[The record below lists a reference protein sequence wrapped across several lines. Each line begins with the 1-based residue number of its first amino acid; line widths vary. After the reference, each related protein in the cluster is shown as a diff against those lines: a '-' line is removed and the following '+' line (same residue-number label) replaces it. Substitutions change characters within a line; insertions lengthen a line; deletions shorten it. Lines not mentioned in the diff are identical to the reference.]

1 METFKDSATE
11 FIDLAKIFRHI
22 VRKWYL
28 IVIAGVLAGIMGFCY
43 ANFYITPTYR
53 AKSVMLVEL
62 RNSHYDEMDYEQ
74 VTVAQ
79 KYVATFADIIRTNY
93 VLEDVIQKLNLK
105 ESPSSLASKIQVY
118 ENEDTFLI
126 NVTMTHT
133 DPKKALE
140 ILKALDDS
148 VVDKVIEKFGST
160 YVQEWDAPTMVS
172 NAPVSPNVSR
182 YTVLGGMAGVVI
194 ALALIILIALLNN
207 KVKSVSDLQR
217 IVDMPV
223 LGVVPSL
230 QASEKN
236 KGGY

>member
-11 FIDLAKIFRHI
+11 FIDMAKIFRHI

-28 IVIAGVLAGIMGFCY
+28 IVVAGVLAGVIGFCY

-79 KYVATFADIIRTNY
+79 KYVSTFADIIRTNY
-93 VLEDVIQKLNLK
+93 VLEDVIKKLNLK
-105 ESPSSLASKIQVY
+105 ESPASLASKIQVY

-133 DPKKALE
+133 NPKKALE
-140 ILKALDDS
+140 ILQALDDS
-148 VVDKVIEKFGST
+148 VVDKVVEKFGST
-160 YVQEWDAPTMVS
+160 YVQEWDKPVVS
-172 NAPVSPNVSR
+172 STPVSPNVSR

-217 IVDMPV
+217 MVDIPV

-230 QASEKN
+230 QVSEKN

>member
-11 FIDLAKIFRHI
+11 FIDMAKIFRHI

-28 IVIAGVLAGIMGFCY
+28 IVVAGVLAGVIGFCY

-79 KYVATFADIIRTNY
+79 KYVSTFADIIRTNY
-93 VLEDVIQKLNLK
+93 VLEDVIKKLNLK
-105 ESPSSLASKIQVY
+105 ESPASLASKIQVY

-133 DPKKALE
+133 NPKKALE
-140 ILKALDDS
+140 ILQALDDS
-148 VVDKVIEKFGST
+148 VVDKVVEKFGST
-160 YVQEWDAPTMVS
+160 YVQEWDKPVVTS
-172 NAPVSPNVSR
+172 APVSPNVSR

-217 IVDMPV
+217 MVDIPV

-230 QASEKN
+230 QVSEKS

>member
-11 FIDLAKIFRHI
+11 FIDMAKIFRHI

-28 IVIAGVLAGIMGFCY
+28 IVIAGILAGVIGFCY

-62 RNSHYDEMDYEQ
+62 RNSHYDEMNYEQ
-74 VTVAQ
+74 VSIAQ
-79 KYVATFADIIRTNY
+79 KYISTFTDIIRTNY
-93 VLEDVIQKLNLK
+93 VLEDVIKKLNLK
-105 ESPSSLASKIQVY
+105 ESPSSLASKIQAH
-118 ENEDTFLI
+118 ENEETFLI
-126 NVTMTHT
+126 TVTITHT

-140 ILKALDDS
+140 ILQALDDS
-148 VVDKVIEKFGST
+148 VVDKVVEKFGST
-160 YVQEWDAPTMVS
+160 YVQEWDKPVVS
-172 NAPVSPNVSR
+172 SSPVSPNVSR
-182 YTVLGGMAGVVI
+182 YTILGGMAGVII

-217 IVDMPV
+217 IVDIPV

-230 QASEKN
+230 QVSEKN

>member
-11 FIDLAKIFRHI
+11 FIDMAKIFRHI

-28 IVIAGVLAGIMGFCY
+28 IVVAGVLAGVIGFCY

-79 KYVATFADIIRTNY
+79 KYVSTFADIIRTNY
-93 VLEDVIQKLNLK
+93 VLEDVIKKLNLK
-105 ESPSSLASKIQVY
+105 ESPASLASKIQVY

-133 DPKKALE
+133 NPKKALE
-140 ILKALDDS
+140 ILQALDDS
-148 VVDKVIEKFGST
+148 VVDKVVEKFGST
-160 YVQEWDAPTMVS
+160 YVQEWDKPVVS
-172 NAPVSPNVSR
+172 SAPVSPNVSR

-217 IVDMPV
+217 MVDIPV

-230 QASEKN
+230 QVSEKS

>member
-11 FIDLAKIFRHI
+11 FIDMAKIFRHI

-28 IVIAGVLAGIMGFCY
+28 IVVAGVLAGVIGFCY

-53 AKSVMLVEL
+53 AKSIMLVEL
-62 RNSHYDEMDYEQ
+62 RNSHYDAMDYEQ

-79 KYVATFADIIRTNY
+79 KYVSTFADIIRTNY
-93 VLEDVIQKLNLK
+93 VLEDVIKKLNLK
-105 ESPSSLASKIQVY
+105 ESPASLASKIQVY

-140 ILKALDDS
+140 ILQALDDS
-148 VVDKVIEKFGST
+148 VVDKVVEKFGST
-160 YVQEWDAPTMVS
+160 YVQEWDKPVVTRT
-172 NAPVSPNVSR
+172 PVSPNVSR

-217 IVDMPV
+217 MVDIPV

-230 QASEKN
+230 QVSEKS